1 MARLGLALPET
12 IHSKAGAKLRRGFG
26 DLGVSPCS
34 SRGPSIRTLTQSLR
48 IASCGLWVHRE
59 EASGR
64 FSFSA
69 RLGLRLPETI
79 HSQAGSILRRRFGH
93 LRVSRAPRGVSM
105 GDCFC
110 RHVSRGVQR
119 VNGAQ
124 TVEPRATSGGT
135 TRYSDWT
142 DAPRA
147 LIVPNAAYEAV
158 VALPK
163 APPPLFGECFCRRAP

>member
-1 MARLGLALPET
+1 MCSRASPRVYWGYVAKTHVGDSVSLARLGLTLPET
-12 IHSKAGAKLRRGFG
+12 KSSQAGTILRRRFG
-26 DLGVSPCS
+26 YLGVSPCS

-110 RHVSRGVQR
+110 RHVSRGGTASER
-119 VNGAQ
+119 GTNCR
-124 TVEPRATSGGT
+124 TPRYKWRDHS
-135 TRYSDWT
+135 
-142 DAPRA
+142 
-147 LIVPNAAYEAV
+147 L
-158 VALPK
+158 
-163 APPPLFGECFCRRAP
+163 